1 MSGQSAARL
10 RAAVEAELPAAVEL
24 RRRIH
29 RDPHVSGDEGPTRDL
44 VLDQLP
50 RGDDVVKVADTGAIV
65 RIGGAGPAVA
75 LRAELDALE
84 VAERTGVAWASA
96 SPGFMHG
103 CGHDIHLAA
112 LVAVAR
118 AVDRVGGPLPLLAIL
133 QPREESAPS
142 GALDILA
149 SGALGPDACRAVL
162 AAHVQPSLPTG
173 VVACVPGV
181 VNASSDEFTI
191 EVSGRGGHAA
201 YPHTGSDPLVV
212 VANIV
217 TALQSVRH
225 RTIDPTA
232 TAVLTVT
239 RMSGGTT
246 TNVVPDHAALA
257 GTVRTTNARDR
268 ELMLDQ
274 VEAVSTGIAAAFGCG
289 AEVSLVRGEPPLT
302 NDERLARATA
312 ARLTRLGVAVDDG
325 FRSAG
330 ADDFSYY
337 TEVLP
342 SLMMFVGVGDGSG
355 RLHSATFLPADRA
368 VADVAHAMLAAYL
381 AVAPR

>member
-1 MSGQSAARL
+1 MNEQAAERL
-10 RAAVEAELPAAVEL
+10 RAAVAAELPAAVEL

-29 RDPHVSGDEGPTRDL
+29 RDPHLSGDEGPTRDL

-50 RGDDVVKVADTGAIV
+50 RGDGVVKVAETGAIV
-65 RIGGAGPAVA
+65 RIGGEAPAVA
-75 LRAELDALE
+75 IRAELDALE
-84 VAERTGVAWASA
+84 VAERTGVPWQSA
-96 SPGFMHG
+96 TPGFMHG
-103 CGHDIHLAA
+103 CGHDVHLAA

-118 AVDRVGGPLPLLAIL
+118 AVDRVGGPLPLLAVL

-142 GALDILA
+142 GARDILA
-149 SGALGPDACRAVL
+149 SGALGPDTCRAVL
-162 AAHVQPSLPTG
+162 AAHVQPSLPNG

-181 VNASSDEFTI
+181 VNASSDEFAV

-225 RTIDPTA
+225 RTVDPTA

-239 RMSGGTT
+239 RMAGGTT
-246 TNVVPDHAALA
+246 TNVVPDHAGLA
-257 GTVRTTNARDR
+257 GTVRTTTARDR
-268 ELMLDQ
+268 ELMLDRLA
-274 VEAVSTGIAAAFGCG
+274 AVSSGIATAFGCG
-289 AEVSLVRGEPPLT
+289 AEVSVVRGEPPLA

-312 ARLTRLGVAVDDG
+312 AGLARLGVPVDG
-325 FRSAG
+325 EFRSAG

-355 RLHSATFLPADRA
+355 RLHSATFLPSDQA
-368 VADVAHAMLAAYL
+368 VADVARAMLTGYL
-381 AVAPR
+381 AAARG